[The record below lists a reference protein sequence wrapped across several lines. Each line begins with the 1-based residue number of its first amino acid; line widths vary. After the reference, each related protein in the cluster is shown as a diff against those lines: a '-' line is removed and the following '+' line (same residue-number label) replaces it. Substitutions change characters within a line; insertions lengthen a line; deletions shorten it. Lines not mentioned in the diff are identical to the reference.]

1 MNSVTNGIGKY
12 FRKLDKFLLFA
23 VVLCTALGI
32 TLLYSLFRNN
42 TISEGD
48 VKTQIISAV
57 LGLFICLVI
66 TKIDYQKFA
75 KLWFLYVPAALIPVA
90 LTFTSLGIGVDGAD
104 DVAWLKLGPVTFQP
118 AEILKIAFLL
128 SFSLHLDKVK
138 DDINNLVNVF
148 LLCLHGAVPVLL
160 VMKQGDHGTAL
171 VFIMMFIVML
181 YSAGISFVYVL
192 LALFSVPIIIYFSWK
207 YLLGAVQ
214 KERIL
219 ILFNP
224 GTDPE
229 GIEWQQD
236 LGLSDLSS
244 GNIFGKG
251 LFTGEKNMN
260 PEIHNDF
267 IFSYVGYAFGF
278 VGCIAVILVFSFIC
292 IKIIADSRSARE
304 ELGRNICMGAFAMI
318 FTHCVLNIGMVLK
331 VMPVI
336 GIPLPFVS
344 AGGTALMS
352 MYVVTGIVLSTKM
365 HNEKIYRMFA

>member
-1 MNSVTNGIGKY
+1 MKTVTNSIGKY
-12 FRKLDKFLLFA
+12 FKKLDKFLLGA
-23 VVLCTALGI
+23 VIICTALGI
-32 TLLYSLFRNN
+32 TLLYSLFRNS
-42 TISEGD
+42 TIAEGD
-48 VKTQIISAV
+48 VRTQAISAV
-57 LGLFICLVI
+57 IGLFICLII

-75 KLWFLYVPAALIPVA
+75 KLWFLYVPAALLPVV

-104 DVAWLKLGPVTFQP
+104 DIAWLKLGPVTFQP
-118 AEILKIAFLL
+118 SEILKIAFLL
-128 SFSLHLDKVK
+128 SFSYHLDKVK
-138 DDINNLVNVF
+138 DDMNNIINVF

-181 YSAGISFVYVL
+181 FSAGISIAYIL
-192 LALFSVPIIIYFSWK
+192 LAVLSVPIILYFSWK
-207 YLLGAVQ
+207 YLLGSVQ
-214 KERIL
+214 KDRIL

-229 GIEWQQD
+229 GLEWQQD
-236 LGLSDLSS
+236 LGLADLSAGS
-244 GNIFGKG
+244 IFGKG
-251 LFTGEKNMN
+251 ILNADKNMN

-267 IFSYVGYAFGF
+267 IFSYVGYTLGF
-278 VGCIAVILVFSFIC
+278 VGCIALILVFTFIC

-352 MYVVTGIVLSTKM
+352 MYIVLGIVLSTKM
-365 HNEKIYRMFA
+365 HNEKVYRMFA